1 MTMTITLNGK
11 PHPLDDR
18 IRLDELLASL
28 GFTSGFAV
36 ALNREFVPR
45 SEYGRT
51 SLQAGDE
58 LEVLTPR
65 QGG

>member
-1 MTMTITLNGK
+1 MTITLNGE
-11 PHPLDDR
+11 PHALQGR
-18 IRLDELLASL
+18 VTLAELLSRL
-28 GFTSGFAV
+28 GYTSGFAV

-45 SEYGRT
+45 SDYASTEVRP
-51 SLQAGDE
+51 GDE